1 MNFETI
7 DKPVPRY
14 VCGQHAET
22 CDEQLSD
29 SRSTRDDSSSE
40 LQSTHYYDAQMGET
54 LNNRYRLTK
63 KKGFGR
69 FSTVFKAF
77 DEQSQLDVAVKIYR
91 ASAEFYESFCSELR
105 LFELLQGKTH
115 PNVVNMLSNFV
126 IETEDSVHG
135 CIVYELMQT
144 DLKKVL
150 DNKGMLPEDTV
161 NSIMKQTL
169 QGVSFLHKHGIVHAD
184 IKPENLLLD
193 DSGAVKVCD
202 IGSAVEVGKIESF
215 RVGTVPYLAPELI
228 LGLHF
233 GVKADIWSLACLI
246 FELTTCECLFDP
258 EIYFDRDTDSDAEST
273 DDESENSAL
282 NVSTSQ
288 SASSD
293 WQESDS
299 EEEEDSAGYEFEIHH
314 FQLAAFRTVLG
325 RVPHDVY
332 KHGKYYRSYFD
343 KRGRLMSIPKC
354 MDERTIAEI
363 LVEDFELTR
372 THSES
377 IEKIMLRMLH
387 YDPQQRP
394 TCDDV
399 LTWLA

>member
-1 MNFETI
+1 MA
-7 DKPVPRY
+7 DKPITRY
-14 VCGQHAET
+14 VCGQNVDTSA
-22 CDEQLSD
+22 EQLS
-29 SRSTRDDSSSE
+29 SRSSETCSDLSSE
-40 LQSTHYYDAQMGET
+40 LQSTHYYDAQMGEK
-54 LNNRYRLTK
+54 LNNRYQLTK
-63 KKGFGR
+63 KMGYGR
-69 FSTVFKAF
+69 FSTVFKAV
-77 DEQSQLDVAVKIYR
+77 DQQDKTEVAVKIYR

-105 LFELLQGKTH
+105 LFDLLQGRTH

-135 CIVYELMQT
+135 CIVYELMHT

-150 DNKGMLPEDTV
+150 DDKGMLPEDTV

-169 QGVSFLHKHGIVHAD
+169 QGISFLHKHGIVHAD
-184 IKPENLLLD
+184 IKPENLLVD
-193 DSGAVKVCD
+193 HDGTVKVCD

-215 RVGTVPYLAPELI
+215 RIGTVPYLAPELI

-246 FELTTCECLFDP
+246 FELSTCECLFDP
-258 EIYFDRDTDSDAEST
+258 EIYFARDTDSDSESA
-273 DDESENSAL
+273 DDETDHGESE
-282 NVSTSQ
+282 STSQ
-288 SASSD
+288 SDSSD

-299 EEEEDSAGYEFEIHH
+299 DEEEDSAGYEFEIHH

-325 RVPHDVY
+325 RAPHDVY

-363 LVEDFELTR
+363 LVEDFELTQ
-372 THSES
+372 THGES
-377 IEKIMLRMLH
+377 VEKIMLRMLH

-394 TCDDV
+394 TCDEV
-399 LTWLA
+399 LTWL